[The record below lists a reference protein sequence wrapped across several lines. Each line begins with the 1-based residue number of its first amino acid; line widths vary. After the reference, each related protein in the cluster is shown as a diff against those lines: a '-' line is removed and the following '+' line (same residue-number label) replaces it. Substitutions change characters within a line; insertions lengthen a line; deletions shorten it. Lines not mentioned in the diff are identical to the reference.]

1 MVGFISDGIGDGGF
15 GVRRRAT
22 MKMACNDEDDDE
34 VILCVSDIKALEF
47 WV

>member
-1 MVGFISDGIGDGGF
+1 MGFIGDGIGDGGF

-34 VILCVSDIKALEF
+34 VILCVSDIKASEF